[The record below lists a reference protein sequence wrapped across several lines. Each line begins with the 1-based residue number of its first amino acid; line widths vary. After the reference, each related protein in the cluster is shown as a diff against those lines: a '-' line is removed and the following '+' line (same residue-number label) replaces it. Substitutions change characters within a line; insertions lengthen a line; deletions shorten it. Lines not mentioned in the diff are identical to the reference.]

1 VHAHEVHAH
10 EVHAY
15 EVHAHE
21 VHVYEVHAYEVHA
34 HEVHAQVPRWIPYA
48 ITRYLTQRLGNCLAT
63 LLNGFTTGE
72 YPATVRQPQ
81 LNGIIA

>member
-1 VHAHEVHAH
+1 MMCTFMRYACEVHTH

-15 EVHAHE
+15 EVHARE
-21 VHVYEVHAYEVHA
+21 V
-34 HEVHAQVPRWIPYA
+34 WIPYA

-81 LNGIIA
+81 LNGITA

>member
-1 VHAHEVHAH
+1 MRCTPRYTPMRCTFMRYACEVHTH

-15 EVHAHE
+15 EVHARE
-21 VHVYEVHAYEVHA
+21 VYRLRNY
-34 HEVHAQVPRWIPYA
+34 WIPYA

-81 LNGIIA
+81 LNGITA